1 MSYIDFKDVKLA
13 SGSNLITFVSLSLGF
28 SGLLFGASAWNVW
41 TTYQAF
47 DKAIANQFKLQNL
60 SNQIIY
66 FDEVLTMSARMNAS
80 TGDPKWEDR
89 YNRFVPQLDSTI
101 KQIIEQIPNTYNANA
116 KKTDEAN
123 LKLVDLETR
132 SFQLV
137 RQGKANEAMKVLSGQ
152 EYESLKQVYAQGIL
166 ATRNAIQTETERSL
180 SQYRQFLFQ
189 SLLLAG
195 LSLPI
200 LVVTASIIIRQ
211 LLGYV
216 RDRDQAQLSLQELNQ
231 LLESLVDERTEA
243 LKSANLEITHLNDRL
258 QEENLRMSSEL
269 ELTRRLQQMIL
280 PRSEELQT
288 IQDLDIAGFMEP
300 STEVGGDYYD
310 VLHKNGR
317 VKIGIGD
324 VTGHGLESGVLMIM
338 AQTAVRTLDALQ
350 ETDPRRFLTALNTTM
365 YENARRMNSDKNMSL
380 LLLDYYQGQFS
391 IVGQHEE
398 VIVVRAGGE
407 IERIDTND
415 LGFPI
420 GLEADISLFIIQS
433 KITLELGD
441 LVVLYT
447 DGITE
452 AENINREFYGLDR
465 LCQVITQHNQ
475 ESAQFISDAIIKD
488 LRKFIGLNRIYD
500 DITLVVIKQLCR

>member
-1 MSYIDFKDVKLA
+1 
-13 SGSNLITFVSLSLGF
+13 
-28 SGLLFGASAWNVW
+28 
-41 TTYQAF
+41 
-47 DKAIANQFKLQNL
+47 
-60 SNQIIY
+60 
-66 FDEVLTMSARMNAS
+66 MSARMYAS
-80 TGDPKWEDR
+80 TGDPKWKDR
-89 YNRFVPQLDSTI
+89 YNQFVPQLDSTI
-101 KQIIEQIPNTYNANA
+101 KQIIEQTPNTYNVNA
-116 KKTDEAN
+116 KKTDAAN
-123 LKLVDLETR
+123 LKLVDLETK

-137 RQGKANEAMKVLSGQ
+137 SQRKAPDAMKVLSGQ
-152 EYESLKQVYAQGIL
+152 EYESLKQIYAQGIL
-166 ATRNAIQTETERSL
+166 DTRNAIQLETENSL

-195 LSLPI
+195 LSFPI
-200 LVVTASIIIRQ
+200 LVLTAIIIILQIR
-211 LLGYV
+211 GYV
-216 RDRDQAQLSLQELNQ
+216 QERDQAHLSLQELNQ
-231 LLESLVDERTEA
+231 KLESRVEKRTEA
-243 LKSANLEITHLNDRL
+243 LKSANLEIMHLNDRL

-280 PRSEELQT
+280 PRSEELEA

-310 VLHKNGR
+310 VLHQNGR

-350 ETDPRRFLTALNTTM
+350 ETDPMRFLTALNTTM
-365 YENARRMNSDKNMSL
+365 YENAQRMNSDKNMSL
-380 LLLDYYQGQFS
+380 LLLDYYQGKLS

-398 VIVVRAGGE
+398 VIVVRSGGE

-420 GLEADISLFIIQS
+420 GLEADISPFIMQA

-441 LVVLYT
+441 IIVLYT

-452 AENINREFYGLDR
+452 AENTNCQFYGLDR
-465 LCQVITQHNQ
+465 LCQTIKQHNQ
-475 ESAQFISDAIIKD
+475 ESAQFICDAIIRNLKD
-488 LRKFIGLNRIYD
+488 FIGMNRVYD
-500 DITLVVIKQLCR
+500 DITLVVIKQLCC